1 MVVMMDYLYHL
12 CGWWS
17 FTVASMLLTRRFARA
32 VIDGWMQKMAKNYQN
47 DSHHTC
53 TIAPRGITKSSTW
66 KIAASFDF
74 VAPPFTH
81 LSHLLVA
88 VSPLCAH
95 TIFHNNEDYIIS
107 CIVPCIRLECGRIC
121 SRAKNVCAPIGGS
134 SNGNRNWRQDR
145 SARIL

>member
-32 VIDGWMQKMAKNYQN
+32 VHDWWMDAKNGEKLSKWLSPY
-47 DSHHTC
+47 S
-53 TIAPRGITKSSTW
+53 SSTRHHEKFNLKDRRLLW
-66 KIAASFDF
+66 FCRPA
-74 VAPPFTH
+74 VH
-81 LSHLLVA
+81 LLSHLLVA
-88 VSPLCAH
+88 VWPLCAH